1 MISGDGTR
9 SEWEVEFHDD
19 FDPEFDAL
27 GQDVQ
32 DELLATAK
40 AVQRLGPDASR
51 PHVGTLD
58 NPRHP
63 NMKELRFT
71 ANNGSEIW
79 RVAFAF
85 DPRRK
90 AVVLVAAD
98 KQDKDEKKFYKDL
111 LRIANKRLD
120 DHLNKLT
127 QAAIESERGA
137 SRSSPAKGMAASSH
151 SRKKQR

>member
-1 MISGDGTR
+1 MIIPGDDP
-9 SEWEVEFHDD
+9 EWEVEFHDD

-27 GQDVQ
+27 RQDVQ

-40 AVQRLGPDASR
+40 AVQLLGPEASR

-71 ANNGSEIW
+71 ANNGSEVW
-79 RVAFAF
+79 RAAFAF

-90 AVVLVAAD
+90 AIVLVAAD
-98 KQDKDEKKFYKDL
+98 KQGRDEKKFYKDL
-111 LRIANKRLD
+111 LRIANKRFD
-120 DHLNKLT
+120 GHLAKL
-127 QAAIESERGA
+127 AHEESEAGRAVPMGGKSKGKVMSKRLRGK
-137 SRSSPAKGMAASSH
+137 R
-151 SRKKQR
+151 